1 MKKTAIALALAGMAF
16 AASTQAAPQE
26 GTWYTGAKLGWSN
39 YFSTEKNQDFFGSDN
54 VLSRSTHFSKNSLG
68 GGVFGGYQVNPWF
81 AVEMGYDYLNK
92 LKNDNGDLRTQGI
105 QLSGK
110 FSYPVMQDLDLYTR
124 LGAMGYRADMKGN
137 TEASDFNRHET
148 GVRALAAVGAE
159 YAFND
164 NWAGR
169 LEYQYTNKLGN
180 SNQVGASAD
189 NGLLSFGVSYR
200 FGQTVEAAPAPV
212 PAPAPE
218 IETKRFTLTSDVLF
232 NFGKAT
238 LKPEGQQALQK
249 MYAEIQN
256 MGLKDKTA
264 VIIGYTDRIGSDAF
278 NMKLSQERAQSVAS
292 YLESLGAPANM
303 LTVEGRGKAD
313 PVTGNKCDGIKNRNA
328 LISCLAPDRRV
339 EIEVQGVKE
348 QVVEAQQ

>member
-1 MKKTAIALALAGMAF
+1 
-16 AASTQAAPQE
+16 
-26 GTWYTGAKLGWSN
+26 
-39 YFSTEKNQDFFGSDN
+39 
-54 VLSRSTHFSKNSLG
+54 
-68 GGVFGGYQVNPWF
+68 
-81 AVEMGYDYLNK
+81 MGYDYLNK
-92 LKNDNGDLRTQGI
+92 LKTNNGDMRTQGI

-124 LGAMGYRADMKGN
+124 LGAMGYRADMKGSAQ
-137 TEASDFNRHET
+137 EQFNRHET

-189 NGLLSFGVSYR
+189 NGLLTFGVSYR

>member
-92 LKNDNGDLRTQGI
+92 LKANDGDLRTQGI

-110 FSYPVMQDLDLYTR
+110 LSYPVMQDLDLYTR
-124 LGAMGYRADMKGN
+124 LGAMGYRADLRGYVTNK
-137 TEASDFNRHET
+137 HES

-169 LEYQYTNKLGN
+169 LEYQYTNSLGN

-232 NFGKAT
+232 NFGKAS

>member
-92 LKNDNGDLRTQGI
+92 LKANDGDLRTQGI

-110 FSYPVMQDLDLYTR
+110 LSYPVMQDLDLYTR
-124 LGAMGYRADMKGN
+124 LGAMGYRADLRGYVTNK
-137 TEASDFNRHET
+137 HES

-189 NGLLSFGVSYR
+189 NGLLTFGVSYR

-232 NFGKAT
+232 NFGKAS

>member
-92 LKNDNGDLRTQGI
+92 LKANDGDLRTQGI

-110 FSYPVMQDLDLYTR
+110 LSYPVMQDLDLYTR
-124 LGAMGYRADMKGN
+124 LGAMGYRADLRGYVTNK
-137 TEASDFNRHET
+137 HES

-169 LEYQYTNKLGN
+169 LEYQYTNSLGN

-232 NFGKAT
+232 NFGKAS

-348 QVVEAQQ
+348 QVVQAQQ

>member
-16 AASTQAAPQE
+16 AASTQAAPQD

-39 YFSTEKNQDFFGSDN
+39 YFNTDKDADFFGSGGN
-54 VLSRSTHFSKNSLG
+54 LSNSTHFSKNSLG
-68 GGVFGGYQVNPWF
+68 GGVFGGYQINPWF

-92 LKNDNGDLRTQGI
+92 MKSDNGKMEVQGI

-124 LGAMGYRADMKGN
+124 LGAMGYRADMKGSK
-137 TEASDFNRHET
+137 EEQFNRFET

-159 YAFND
+159 YAFNQ

-180 SNQVGASAD
+180 ANQVGVSAD
-189 NGLLSFGVSYR
+189 NGLLTMGVSYR
-200 FGQTVEAAPAPV
+200 FGQEVAEAPVVV

-218 IETKRFTLTSDVLF
+218 VETKRFTLTSDVLF
-232 NFGKAT
+232 NFNKAT

-249 MYAEIQN
+249 MYGEISN
-256 MGLKDKTA
+256 MGLKDQTA
-264 VIIGYTDRIGSDAF
+264 VVIGYTDRIGSDAY
-278 NMKLSQERAQSVAS
+278 NDKLSKDRAQSVAS
-292 YLESLGAPANM
+292 YLETLGAPANM
-303 LTVEGRGKAD
+303 LSVEGRGKAD
-313 PVTGNKCDGIKNRNA
+313 PVTGTKCDGIKNRNS